1 MRINIQLDSE
11 GITEK
16 PKDKKFHE
24 VRNRLFKKEN
34 HKEIQSPKELLE
46 ILDTSRSFIPCKLIG
61 NSNSKQNFVKTNLI
75 ILDIDNNNEEEY
87 LSIAEAEQIPIVKE
101 QAIAI
106 QKSISYSKDKEKYK
120 IIFLLEEP
128 ICNHDEMIQIYES
141 LFKEIP
147 GCDIQVNQ
155 SNRLFFGGKGVVV
168 INKDN
173 RLFYER
179 KRQNRDVN
187 ETIPQVAERPS
198 YSLANTNDFFE
209 AICSNDKEKIK
220 EQFSPFLEKIDCTSS
235 KTIHEDLLKIDL
247 RHLLNVSDSI
257 PCFFHDD
264 HNPSASIFESDKGY
278 SLYKCYANSC
288 GFSGNLINIIKEVR
302 EKNMRYVECFNWLCK
317 QLDLYTNEYQEV
329 LSKKD
334 SFFDTLDSKVDDE
347 ESKINSTISKKLE
360 DMKFA
365 YEILLGY
372 VHFDSE
378 GGIYCA
384 MSGPLMTKLINP
396 QNRSQYQ
403 VNKWNK
409 LLSFMCF
416 LGILEKVDDNEAPE
430 AIVNYLNKLQ
440 EEKQQAKRTSLYKL
454 FSLDGEVIKKVIE
467 QISPDMNKFRFTFGD
482 FSYALVKACYDKET
496 ADAIFPQVLRKEY
509 NQKEQ
514 QMLDCALNQLEEQI
528 TGTKEYYGEQNL
540 IENVSLNLN
549 FKKKEVKQFLKANRG
564 FFYNYDYYLET
575 MTKDTMDALNIK
587 KGNRRLAY
595 IKMHSMWPFRKKGVV
610 SPVSHTD
617 HCEKRVFFRYVPGYG
632 EEEICNYIPIK
643 KEPSI
648 YE

>member
-1 MRINIQLDSE
+1 MKFKMQVDLNVIK
-11 GITEK
+11 EK
-16 PKDKKFHE
+16 PRGEKVSE
-24 VRNRLFKKEN
+24 VRNRLLKKEN
-34 HKEIQSPKELLE
+34 HKEIQSPQELLE
-46 ILDTSRSFIPCKLIG
+46 VLDTSRSFIPCELIG

-75 ILDIDNNNEEEY
+75 ILDIDNNNEDEY
-87 LSIAEAEQIPIVKE
+87 LSIAEAKQIPIVKE

-128 ICNHDEMIQIYES
+128 IYDYDEMKQVYES

-147 GCDIQVNQ
+147 GCDTQVNQ
-155 SNRLFFGGKGVVV
+155 SNRLFFGGKGVKG
-168 INKDN
+168 INKNN
-173 RLFYER
+173 RLTYER
-179 KRQNRDVN
+179 KTQNVN
-187 ETIPQVAERPS
+187 ETAPQMAKRSS
-198 YSLANTNDFFE
+198 YSLTNTNDFFE
-209 AICSNDKEKIK
+209 AIRSNDQEKIK
-220 EQFSPFLEKIDCTSS
+220 KQFSPFLEEIDRSS
-235 KTIHEDLLKIDL
+235 SATIHEGLLKIDL
-247 RHLLNVSDSI
+247 RHLLNVSDSM

-278 SLYKCYANSC
+278 SLYKCHANSC
-288 GFSGNLINIIKEVR
+288 GYSGNLISII
-302 EKNMRYVECFNWLCK
+302 EKIKGGVLSYTECFNWLCK

-329 LSKKD
+329 LRKKD

-365 YEILLGY
+365 YEILLDH

-378 GGIYCA
+378 GGIYCM
-384 MSGPLMTKLINP
+384 MSGSLMAKLINP
-396 QNRSQYQ
+396 LKRNQYQ

-430 AIVNYLNKLQ
+430 AIVDYLNKLQ

-528 TGTKEYYGEQNL
+528 TVTKEYYGEQNL
-540 IENVSLNLN
+540 IENVFLNLN

-564 FFYNYDYYLET
+564 YFYHYGYCLES
-575 MTKDTMDALNIK
+575 MNKDTMNALNVK

-595 IKMHSMWPFRKKGVV
+595 IKMDDMWIFRKEGIVF
-610 SPVSHTD
+610 PVSQTD
-617 HCEKRVFFRYVPGYG
+617 HFKEVQIQHYWQYLPV
-632 EEEICNYIPIK
+632 K
-643 KEPSI
+643 KEQSKFV
-648 YE
+648 